1 MEQAPAQPLARR
13 AQLYRDLSAISGDRS
28 QAQQLVGLADGCEAI
43 ERKHQQL
50 QLDFQRASL

>member
-1 MEQAPAQPLARR
+1 M
-13 AQLYRDLSAISGDRS
+13 LSAISGDRS